1 MFENGRNNK
10 SLDRLLII
18 YHHRQMY
25 GYVAL
30 DKNGGLKKIFKAL
43 DLP

>member
-1 MFENGRNNK
+1 MFENGRNTK

-25 GYVAL
+25 GYVTL
-30 DKNGGLKKIFKAL
+30 DKNGGLKKILKAV
-43 DLP
+43 DLQ